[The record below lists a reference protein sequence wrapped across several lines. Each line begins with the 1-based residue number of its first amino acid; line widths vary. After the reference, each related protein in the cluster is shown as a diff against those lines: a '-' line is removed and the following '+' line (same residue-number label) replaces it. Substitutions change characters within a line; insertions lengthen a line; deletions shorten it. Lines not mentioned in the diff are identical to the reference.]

1 MDSGERTKIER
12 TRRIR
17 HVAVVSVITLVILVL
32 IAVGI
37 YVIAFVI
44 LSPMTGGPAV
54 LPPTKLTMV
63 TSRYPLAATTK
74 TRCDWEGKQP
84 GTSGYSGLSN
94 DKLISRLRH
103 HRAISAPKPARQSG
117 RPW

>member
-1 MDSGERTKIER
+1 MESGERTEIQR

-74 TRCDWEGKQP
+74 TRCDWEG
-84 GTSGYSGLSN
+84 N
-94 DKLISRLRH
+94 
-103 HRAISAPKPARQSG
+103 
-117 RPW
+117 